1 MSWAKWDAERAIHG
15 DAVHDSLEQSR
26 GRLTS
31 ETAQR
36 VRHYTGDGFS
46 QMNKRLRDGTQ
57 DAADRKGT
65 DALGR
70 IIGKSKAQHDMV
82 LLHGRTHLADV
93 KPGDEIH
100 EPGFLSTTTDSSMAK
115 NYAGVSKTNAIVRV
129 RLKQG
134 ESALST
140 RGLTDNPTEKE
151 VLLPAGQR
159 YKVLKVQEVKGQF
172 GQPTRLVDVEIHH
185 DEDAGS
191 NRTLTETTKSARR
204 AAARIKESD

>member
-1 MSWAKWDAERAIHG
+1 MSWAEWDANRALSG

-31 ETAQR
+31 ESAQR

-57 DAADRKGT
+57 DAADKKGT
-65 DALGR
+65 NALSK
-70 IIGKSKAQHDMV
+70 IVGKSKASNDMV

-93 KPGDEIH
+93 KPGDQIH
-100 EPGFLSTTTDSSMAK
+100 EPGFLSTTTDSAMAR
-115 NYAGVSKTNAIVRV
+115 NYAGVGKNNAIVRV

-140 RGLTDNPTEKE
+140 RGLTGNPTEKE
-151 VLLPAGQR
+151 VLLPAGQHYR
-159 YKVLKVQEVKGQF
+159 VLNVQTVKGQF

-191 NRTLTETTKSARR
+191 NRTVTETTRSARR
-204 AAARIKESD
+204 MSANVEKGK